1 MRTTSKFL
9 ALALTAAAQSAMAG
23 TIPLNFEDLSATA
36 ALGGNYNG
44 VNVSGNAWGAV
55 SIDCTDGDVRFTR
68 PQSCGALWLAVDAE
82 KPQTGRTASL
92 TMSIAEGFDALSFI
106 YSGSSSTINLSVSVF
121 DADGK
126 QLTVWNQPKGVACDS
141 KTYLFCEWSPTKNL
155 QFSGIARSVIFS
167 GLDQNVLL
175 DDIVFNT
182 PASTGQLPEPTSIA
196 LTLGALGGLAWS
208 RKRKAS

>member
-92 TMSIAEGFDALSFI
+92 TMSIAECFDALSFI

-126 QLTVWNQPKGVACDS
+126 QLTVWNQPKGVA
-141 KTYLFCEWSPTKNL
+141 
-155 QFSGIARSVIFS
+155 
-167 GLDQNVLL
+167 
-175 DDIVFNT
+175 
-182 PASTGQLPEPTSIA
+182 
-196 LTLGALGGLAWS
+196 
-208 RKRKAS
+208 